1 MYEIGRLYNMFDF
14 SEVEGHVLIHVRD
27 RETVQHV

>member
-14 SEVEGHVLIHVRD
+14 SKVEGHVHVRD
-27 RETVQHV
+27 WETVQHV

>member
-14 SEVEGHVLIHVRD
+14 SEVEGHVNVRD

>member
-1 MYEIGRLYNMFDF
+1 MYMYEIGRLYNMFDF
-14 SEVEGHVLIHVRD
+14 SAVEGHVHVRD